1 MPARVRVV
9 GHTFEHQSRCS
20 VRKRSVDDV
29 AVACNPSDIRRAPV
43 NIAVVIVENVL
54 MGHGGVNEIT
64 ARRMQHALRFS
75 SRARRIKYEQW
86 VFRAHRLGRA
96 IGRSVRYCFV
106 IPNVTTVDPIDVAT
120 SPFDHNDCL
129 ILSHSSAAASV
140 FALRT
145 GRPPRRPSSAVMT
158 TFDSQSSTRP
168 ASASG
173 ESAKTTE

>member
-1 MPARVRVV
+1 MPARVRIV

-64 ARRMQHALRFS
+64 ARRMQHALRLS

-96 IGRSVRYCFV
+96 IGRSVRHCLV

-129 ILSHSSAAASV
+129 NLVTQFGGGVRIR
-140 FALRT
+140 FKGDRT
-145 GRPPRRPSSAVMT
+145 ATAQTFVGCYDDIRFTIVDAPSE
-158 TFDSQSSTRP
+158 RIR
-168 ASASG
+168 
-173 ESAKTTE
+173 